1 MGIFGGEGRL
11 IGGRYRLG
19 VRQGRGGMGTVWR
32 ATDELLARQVAVKEL
47 HLDEDEGECVEDG
60 AGEGASGPEPR
71 VQRERAM
78 REARTVAGIKHPNV
92 IVVHDVVE
100 QDGRPWIVME
110 LVEGPS
116 LADRL
121 QSGGPVA
128 PREAAR
134 IGVALLGALR
144 AAHTRG
150 VLHRD
155 IKPANVL
162 MESGTGRV
170 VLTDFGIA
178 QVPGVTTL
186 TDTGGFVGSPEYTA
200 PERMSGRGTG
210 PEADLWSLGVLL
222 CAALS
227 GASPFHRDS
236 LGGVLHAVV
245 YEDIEFPEAARAL
258 RAVVEGLLERDPERR
273 LGVAETERLLR
284 GYLRSGRSPER
295 GAGDQG
301 AGRDH
306 GHGRGGGRRGGP
318 GGGHGSGHDRGH
330 GHGYGHGRA
339 GEGSGGAVGRAA
351 EAVAGVS
358 GPPGPAGPR
367 PGGPHAPHHPGP
379 DAHASPY
386 DGPGDGLPGEH
397 PPSEHRPSEHPPSED
412 PLAAGT
418 PPPIPSGPGRT
429 PSGEESGSGGG
440 GEGGGED
447 GGEGG
452 SGGQAGEGSG
462 EHGGGGGEHGG
473 AVARQ
478 PAARAGG
485 RAGGRAPGAPIRA
498 ALDNRALAA
507 AARPHTGRLRTAL
520 LVTLAAVVI
529 GGAGAGLAVL
539 LMHRNGSDGASGG
552 ATGSATDGRSPQA
565 SDAGRGPGPGPART
579 PGSGPVP
586 GPAQPTVTVTAPP
599 SPGPTGTIPAG
610 YRLVHD
616 PAGFVLAV
624 PDGFIRSYENDR
636 VYYSSQGRRFRIGIQ
651 LQKRVPDGPLGAMR
665 TADAEGPAHYR
676 GYRQGRVTATTHNGL
691 RAGRWEFVW
700 DGGAQDGGPR
710 CTDDLSWDE
719 GGRMIDVWISSPAG
733 ARTEAA
739 RHFDTALDAFRLTG
753 A

>member
-19 VRQGRGGMGTVWR
+19 VRLGRGGMGTVWR

-47 HLDEDEGECVEDG
+47 HLDEE
-60 AGEGASGPEPR
+60 AGEGEDEGAAGPEPR
-71 VQRERAM
+71 VQRERAV

-301 AGRDH
+301 TGRGHGQGH
-306 GHGRGGGRRGGP
+306 GHGGGY
-318 GGGHGSGHDRGH
+318 GHGGGHDRGH
-330 GHGYGHGRA
+330 GCGHGRHHGHA
-339 GEGSGGAVGRAA
+339 GDRGDGAAGRAA
-351 EAVAGVS
+351 EAVAGAS

-367 PGGPHAPHHPGP
+367 PGSPHAPHHPGP
-379 DAHASPY
+379 DAHASPH
-386 DGPGDGLPGEH
+386 DGPGDGL
-397 PPSEHRPSEHPPSED
+397 PSEHPPSED
-412 PLAAGT
+412 PLAAGAPSAT
-418 PPPIPSGPGRT
+418 PPGPGRAPT
-429 PSGEESGSGGG
+429 GGG
-440 GEGGGED
+440 DGGRD
-447 GGEGG
+447 GGEG
-452 SGGQAGEGSG
+452 ED
-462 EHGGGGGEHGG
+462 
-473 AVARQ
+473 ARQ
-478 PAARAGG
+478 PGGHAIGHAGERAGG
-485 RAGGRAPGAPIRA
+485 RAAGRAPGAPIRA
-498 ALDNRALAA
+498 SLDDRALAV

-520 LVTLAAVVI
+520 LVALAAVVI

-539 LMHRNGSDGASGG
+539 LMHPDGMHPNGSDGKAG
-552 ATGSATDGRSPQA
+552 GRSPQA
-565 SDAGRGPGPGPART
+565 SEGGPGPART
-579 PGSGPVP
+579 PG
-586 GPAQPTVTVTAPP
+586 PAGGQPTITVTSSP
-599 SPGPTGTIPAG
+599 SPGATGTIPAG

-616 PAGFVLAV
+616 PTGFVLAV
-624 PDGFIRSYENDR
+624 PDGFTRSYENDR

-651 LQKRVPDGPLGAMR
+651 LQKRVPEGPLGAMR

-676 GYRQGRVTATTHNGL
+676 GYRQGQVTETTHNGL

-710 CTDDLSWDE
+710 CTYDLSWDE
-719 GGRMIDVWISSPAG
+719 GGRMIDVWISSPVG
-733 ARTEAA
+733 ARTEAT

>member
-1 MGIFGGEGRL
+1 MGSFGGEGRL

-19 VRQGRGGMGTVWR
+19 VRLGRGGMGTVWR

-47 HLDEDEGECVEDG
+47 HLDEE
-60 AGEGASGPEPR
+60 AGEGEGEAAAGSEPR

-110 LVEGPS
+110 LVEGAS

-121 QSGGPVA
+121 RSGGPVA

-155 IKPANVL
+155 LKPANVL
-162 MESGTGRV
+162 MEAGTGRV

-186 TDTGGFVGSPEYTA
+186 TDPGGFVGSPEYTA

-295 GAGDQG
+295 GADDQG
-301 AGRDH
+301 LGRGHGHGH
-306 GHGRGGGRRGGP
+306 GHGRG
-318 GGGHGSGHDRGH
+318 H
-330 GHGYGHGRA
+330 GHGGDYA
-339 GEGSGGAVGRAA
+339 GDGGDGAAGRAA
-351 EAVAGVS
+351 EAVAGAS
-358 GPPGPAGPR
+358 GLPGRVPAGP
-367 PGGPHAPHHPGP
+367 GSPHGPHHPGP
-379 DAHASPY
+379 DVHACPH
-386 DGPGDGLPGEH
+386 DGPGDGL
-397 PPSEHRPSEHPPSED
+397 PSEHPPSED
-412 PLAAGT
+412 PLAAGAPSV
-418 PPPIPSGPGRT
+418 PPPGPGRAAT
-429 PSGEESGSGGG
+429 GGGDGGRDGGRDSGS
-440 GEGGGED
+440 D
-447 GGEGG
+447 GGEAEDAGQPGG
-452 SGGQAGEGSG
+452 
-462 EHGGGGGEHGG
+462 H
-473 AVARQ
+473 
-478 PAARAGG
+478 AGG
-485 RAGGRAPGAPIRA
+485 RSGGRAPGAPVRA
-498 ALDNRALAA
+498 SLDDRALAV

-520 LVTLAAVVI
+520 LVALAAVVI

-539 LMHRNGSDGASGG
+539 LMHPDGTHPNGS
-552 ATGSATDGRSPQA
+552 GSKPGGRSPQA
-565 SDAGRGPGPGPART
+565 SESEGGPGPART
-579 PGSGPVP
+579 PGPVSG
-586 GPAQPTVTVTAPP
+586 QPTVTVTVTSSP
-599 SPGPTGTIPAG
+599 SPGATGTVPAG

-624 PDGFIRSYENDR
+624 PDGFTRSYENGR

-651 LQKRVPDGPLGAMR
+651 LQKRVPEGPLGAMR
-665 TADAEGPAHYR
+665 AADAEGPAHYR
-676 GYRQGRVTATTHNGL
+676 GYRQGQVTETTHNGL

-710 CTDDLSWDE
+710 CTYDLSWDE
-719 GGRMIDVWISSPAG
+719 GGRMIDVWISSPVG
-733 ARTEAA
+733 ARTEAT

>member
-19 VRQGRGGMGTVWR
+19 ARLGRGGMGTVWR

-47 HLDEDEGECVEDG
+47 HLGEEAG
-60 AGEGASGPEPR
+60 AGEGAGAAGPEPR

-100 QDGRPWIVME
+100 QGGRPWIVME

-121 QSGGPVA
+121 RSGGPVA

-155 IKPANVL
+155 LKPANVL

-178 QVPGVTTL
+178 QVPGVPTL

-200 PERMSGRGTG
+200 PERMSGLGTG

-245 YEDIEFPEAARAL
+245 YEDIELPEAARAL

-295 GAGDQG
+295 GTGDQG
-301 AGRDH
+301 LGRGHGHGH
-306 GHGRGGGRRGGP
+306 GHGRGH
-318 GGGHGSGHDRGH
+318 GGGYAGDVGDAGD
-330 GHGYGHGRA
+330 GAAGRP
-339 GEGSGGAVGRAA
+339 A
-351 EAVAGVS
+351 EAVAGAS

-379 DAHASPY
+379 DVHAFPH

-397 PPSEHRPSEHPPSED
+397 PPSED
-412 PLAAGT
+412 PLGAG
-418 PPPIPSGPGRT
+418 PPPAPPPGPGRAPT
-429 PSGEESGSGGG
+429 GGGDGGRDSGSGGG
-440 GEGGGED
+440 SGGGED
-447 GGEGG
+447 EDAGQPGGHAGG
-452 SGGQAGEGSG
+452 HAIGRSGGRS
-462 EHGGGGGEHGG
+462 
-473 AVARQ
+473 
-478 PAARAGG
+478 
-485 RAGGRAPGAPIRA
+485 GGRAPGAPIRA
-498 ALDNRALAA
+498 SLDDRALAV

-520 LVTLAAVVI
+520 LVALAAVVI

-539 LMHRNGSDGASGG
+539 LAHPDGTHPNGSDGKTG
-552 ATGSATDGRSPQA
+552 ARSPQA
-565 SDAGRGPGPGPART
+565 SEPEGGPGPART
-579 PGSGPVP
+579 PG
-586 GPAQPTVTVTAPP
+586 PAGGQPTVTVTSSP
-599 SPGPTGTIPAG
+599 SPGATGTVPAG

-624 PDGFIRSYENDR
+624 PDGFTRSYENDR

-651 LQKRVPDGPLGAMR
+651 LQKRVPEGPLGAMR
-665 TADAEGPAHYR
+665 TADEEGPSHYR
-676 GYRQGRVTATTHNGL
+676 GYRQGQVTETTHNGL

-710 CTDDLSWDE
+710 CTYDLSWDE
-719 GGRMIDVWISSPAG
+719 GGRMIDVWISSPVG
-733 ARTEAA
+733 ARTEAT

-753 A
+753 V